1 MSPINHM
8 KLAPNFKPHLA
19 VSKDTSRYILM
30 NVCVHHGM
38 AIATNGRMMVAG
50 LNEENNPET
59 VNPVLL
65 PLKAVADATKKRAKG
80 LSPIQNVIEVEYG
93 VTCKVRH
100 NFDETTIYKCESTE
114 KNYPNILKVLPDHAK
129 PVSITFSA
137 KLLKQLSDAIG
148 EESVCLTFDLE
159 DAGKCMIVT
168 PTKVHDRFGLL
179 MPTRF
184 GERGDN
190 ELSKNKALERLR
202 ELSKETTVQ
211 PPVQPD

>member
-19 VSKDTSRYILM
+19 ASKDATRHILQ
-30 NVCVHHGM
+30 NVCVRHGM
-38 AIATNGRMMVAG
+38 AIATDGRTMVAG
-50 LNEENNPET
+50 INDDSDEKSDPENILIP
-59 VNPVLL
+59 L
-65 PLKAVADATKKRAKG
+65 PACVAASKKRSKY
-80 LSPIQNVIEVEYG
+80 LSVFQNVINVEEFA
-93 VTCKVRH
+93 VTVRH
-100 NFDETTIYKCESTE
+100 NFDEITRYSRSMTE
-114 KNYPNILKVLPDHAK
+114 DSKFPNVQKVLPDHAK

-137 KLLKQLSDAIG
+137 KLLKQLSDAMG

-184 GERGDN
+184 GERGDTD
-190 ELSKNKALERLR
+190 LSKNKALERLR

-211 PPVQPD
+211 PPV

>member
-8 KLAPNFKPHLA
+8 KLAPSFKPHLA
-19 VSKDTSRYILM
+19 ASKDTSRYILM
-30 NVCVHHGM
+30 NVCVRHGM
-38 AIATNGRMMVAG
+38 AIATDGKTMVAG
-50 LNEENNPET
+50 LNEENDPEADGA
-59 VNPVLL
+59 VLL
-65 PLKAVADATKKRAKG
+65 PLKAVAAATKKRPKG
-80 LSPIQNVIEVEYG
+80 LSPIQNVVEVDEG
-93 VTCKVRH
+93 VVKVRH
-100 NFDETTIYKCESTE
+100 TFDETTIYKRPSFEG
-114 KNYPNILKVLPDHAK
+114 NYPNILKVLPDHAK

-137 KLLKQLSDAIG
+137 KLLKQLSDAMG

-168 PTKVHDRFGLL
+168 PSKIHDRFGLL

-184 GERGDN
+184 GERGETD
-190 ELSKNKALERLR
+190 LSKNKALERLR